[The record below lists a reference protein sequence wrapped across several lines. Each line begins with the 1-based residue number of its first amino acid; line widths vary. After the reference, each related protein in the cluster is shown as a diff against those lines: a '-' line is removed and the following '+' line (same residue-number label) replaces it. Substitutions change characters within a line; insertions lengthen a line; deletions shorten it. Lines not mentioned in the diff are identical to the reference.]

1 MRDSEGLG
9 QPSPVHVITIT
20 TKRGSVE
27 LEELTRDGSKC
38 RASTSR
44 GHFVGTTATV
54 LAAAC
59 ELPVEDDWVQA
70 IAAAL
75 DRERGWEAWGSVH
88 GRAHGLEMKKGDGMM
103 YHVTA
108 IENRSSVERWG
119 LDWDRM
125 RSSPGVAGSLK
136 PEAPGIWL
144 TEHAE
149 DDFFVEMA
157 RHAVEM
163 WEVDVTDLWL
173 ERRPQDWWFTSERIA
188 PNRLRLLPPLHTATG
203 E

>member
-1 MRDSEGLG
+1 MTDLEFLG
-9 QPSPVHVITIT
+9 ESSPVHVVKIVATC
-20 TKRGSVE
+20 GSIE
-27 LEELTRDGSKC
+27 LEELTKDGSIC
-38 RASTSR
+38 RTSTTR
-44 GHFVGTTATV
+44 GSVVGTTATV
-54 LAAAC
+54 LAWAC
-59 ELPVEDDWVQA
+59 ELPIDDDWVQA

-75 DRERGWEAWGSVH
+75 DRERGWEAWGSGH
-88 GRAHGLEMKKGDGMM
+88 GRAHGLEMKMGQGKM

-108 IENRSSVERWG
+108 TENRSSIERWG

-125 RSSPGVAGSLK
+125 GSSPGVAGSPK

-149 DDFFVEMA
+149 DDFFIEMA
-157 RHAVEM
+157 RHAVQM

-173 ERRPQDWWFTSERIA
+173 ERRPQDWWFTSERISLH
-188 PNRLRLLPPLHTATG
+188 RLRLLPPLRTATG